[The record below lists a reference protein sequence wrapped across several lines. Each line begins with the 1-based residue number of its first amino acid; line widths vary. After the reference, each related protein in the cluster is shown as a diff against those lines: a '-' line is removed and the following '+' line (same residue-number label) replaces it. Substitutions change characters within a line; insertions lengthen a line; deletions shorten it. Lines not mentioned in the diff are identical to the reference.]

1 MKCIGKQKKVFHV
14 QLLRILII
22 MSILAIRMFFGED
35 ILNLS
40 QNENNIV
47 ATNQTD
53 VYLNT
58 EDIPEYTDKI
68 YVEIEG
74 KLYNTEEYVEF

>member
-1 MKCIGKQKKVFHV
+1 MSRNKRKSTNKKVK

-22 MSILAIRMFFGED
+22 IIILAISIFFGED

-53 VYLNT
+53 VYLNI

-68 YVEIEG
+68 YV
-74 KLYNTEEYVEF
+74 